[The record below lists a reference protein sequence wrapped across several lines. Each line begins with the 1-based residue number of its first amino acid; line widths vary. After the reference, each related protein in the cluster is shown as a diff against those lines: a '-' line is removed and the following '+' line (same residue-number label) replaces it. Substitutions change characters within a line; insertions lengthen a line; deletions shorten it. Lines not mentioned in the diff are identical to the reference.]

1 MSVQIKADKSTGRL
15 LSLDALRGFDMFWII
30 GGGSVIR
37 EIIRLWPENEYSKVL
52 LTQFTHAKWE
62 GFLAWDLIMP
72 LFLFMAGA
80 AMPFSFSKRLAI
92 ENGRKKIYL
101 HIAKRVFILFAL
113 GLIAQGHL
121 LDYNLSTFL
130 FHCNTLMT
138 IGAGYLVAS
147 IIILNMNLTWQILTT
162 AALLLLYWGLMT
174 LVPVPG
180 HGAGVLTRD
189 GNLAVYIDKL
199 ILGRFEDVN
208 HTLFLS
214 TITFGC
220 TVMLGALGGQ
230 LLRSEKNLKTKVL
243 YLLAAGVGCLIAG
256 LVWSVW
262 FPIIKN
268 LWTSSFV
275 LFTAGLSY
283 LLLALFYLII
293 DVYGFKKWAFGLVV
307 IGMNAIAAYMAT
319 MMFDFRKIGN
329 IFVGGLEERLGTWN
343 DLVQYAAAFAVVWLI
358 LFWMYRKKS
367 FIKI

>member
-1 MSVQIKADKSTGRL
+1 MSLQILVDKSTGRL

-30 GGGSVIR
+30 GGGSVLKELIGQ
-37 EIIRLWPENEYSKVL
+37 WPKNEYLKVL

-80 AMPFSFSKRLAI
+80 AMPFSFSKRLKI

-101 HIAKRVFILFAL
+101 HLFKRVLILFVL

-121 LDYNLSTFL
+121 LDYNLSTFR

-147 IIILNMNLTWQILTT
+147 IIILNMNLTWQIITT
-162 AALLLLYWGLMT
+162 VALLLLYWGLMT

-180 HGAGVLTRD
+180 HGEGVLTRD
-189 GNLAVYIDKL
+189 ANLAVYIDKL

-230 LLRSEKNLKTKVL
+230 LLRTEKKQKTKVL
-243 YLLAAGVGCLIAG
+243 CLLAAGIGCLTLG
-256 LVWSVW
+256 LVWSSW

-275 LFTAGLSY
+275 LLTAGISY

-307 IGMNAIAAYMAT
+307 IGMNAIAVYMAT
-319 MMFDFRKIGN
+319 MLFDFRKIGN
-329 IFVGGLEERLGTWN
+329 IFIGGLEERLGAWN
-343 DLVQYAAAFAVVWLI
+343 GFVQQAAAFVVIWLI

>member
-1 MSVQIKADKSTGRL
+1 MSLQIQEGKSTGRL

-30 GGGSVIR
+30 GGGSVLK
-37 EIIRLWPENEYSKVL
+37 ELIRLWPENDYSKVL

-80 AMPFSFSKRLAI
+80 AMPFSFSKRLKI
-92 ENGRKKIYL
+92 ENGRKKLYS
-101 HIAKRVFILFAL
+101 HILKRVLILFVL
-113 GLIAQGHL
+113 GLMAQGHL
-121 LDYNLSTFL
+121 LDYNLSTFR

-147 IIILNMNLTWQILTT
+147 IIILNMNLTWQIITT
-162 AALLLLYWGLMT
+162 AALLLFYWGLMT
-174 LVPVPG
+174 LVPVPT
-180 HGAGVLTRD
+180 HGAGVLTKD
-189 GNLAVYIDKL
+189 ANLAVYIDKF

-220 TVMLGALGGQ
+220 TVMLGVLGGQ
-230 LLRSEKNLKTKVL
+230 LLRSEKKQKTKVFCL
-243 YLLAAGVGCLIAG
+243 FTAGIGCLIVG
-256 LVWSVW
+256 LVWSIW

-275 LFTAGLSY
+275 LLTAGISY

-293 DVYGFKKWAFGLVV
+293 DVYGFKKWAFGFVV

-319 MMFDFRKIGN
+319 MLFDFRKIGN
-329 IFVGGLEERLGTWN
+329 IFVGGLEERLGTLN
-343 DLVQYAAAFAVVWLI
+343 GFVQQAAAFAVVWLI

>member
-1 MSVQIKADKSTGRL
+1 MGLQTQAEKSTGRL

-30 GGGSVIR
+30 GGGSALR
-37 EIIRLWPENEYSKVL
+37 ELLSQAPESGFLKGVL
-52 LTQFTHAKWE
+52 AEFTHVKWE
-62 GFLAWDLIMP
+62 GFQAWDLIMP
-72 LFLFMAGA
+72 LFLFMAGTT
-80 AMPFSFSKRLAI
+80 MPFSFGKRLTI
-92 ENGRKKIYL
+92 ENGRKKLYL
-101 HIAKRVFILFAL
+101 HIVKRVVILFIL

-121 LDYNLSTFL
+121 LDYDLSTFR

-147 IIILNMNLTWQILTT
+147 LIILNMNLTWQMVTT
-162 AALLLLYWGLMT
+162 AVLLLLFWALMA

-214 TITFGC
+214 SITFGC
-220 TVMLGALGGQ
+220 TVMMGALGGH
-230 LLRSEKNLKTKVL
+230 LLRSEKSHKAKVL
-243 YLLAAGVGCLIAG
+243 CLLAAGIGSLTLG
-256 LVWSVW
+256 LVWSNW

-275 LFTAGLSY
+275 LLTAGISY

-293 DVYGFKKWAFGLVV
+293 DGCGFKKWAFGFVV
-307 IGMNAIAAYMAT
+307 IGTNAVVVYMAT
-319 MMFDFRKIGN
+319 ILFDFRRISN
-329 IFVGGLEERLGTWN
+329 IFVGSLGERLGAWN
-343 DLVQYAAAFAVVWLI
+343 NCVQQAAAFAVIWLI

>member
-1 MSVQIKADKSTGRL
+1 MSLQTQAGKSTGRL

-30 GGGSVIR
+30 GGGSALKELLSR
-37 EIIRLWPENEYSKVL
+37 GPDCAFLKGVL
-52 LTQFTHAKWE
+52 VQFTHVKWE
-62 GFLAWDLIMP
+62 GFRAWDLIMP
-72 LFLFMAGA
+72 LFLFVAGTT
-80 AMPFSFSKRLAI
+80 MPFSFAKRLTI
-92 ENGRKKIYL
+92 ENGRKKLYV
-101 HIAKRVFILFAL
+101 HIVKRVAILFIL

-121 LDYNLSTFL
+121 LDYDLSTFR

-147 IIILNMNLTWQILTT
+147 IIILNMNLNRQIITT
-162 AALLLLYWGLMT
+162 AMLLLLFWALMT

-214 TITFGC
+214 SITFGC
-220 TVMLGALGGQ
+220 TVMLGALGGH
-230 LLRSEKNLKTKVL
+230 LLRSEKSHKAKVL
-243 YLLAAGVGCLIAG
+243 CLLAAGSGCLVLG
-256 LVWSVW
+256 LVWSNW

-275 LFTAGLSY
+275 LLTTGISY

-293 DVYGFKKWAFGLVV
+293 DVYGLKKWAFGFVV
-307 IGMNAIAAYMAT
+307 IGTNAIMVYMAT
-319 MMFDFRKIGN
+319 ILFDFRKVGN
-329 IFVGGLEERLGTWN
+329 IFVGSLEERLGEWN
-343 DLVQYAAAFAVVWLI
+343 GFVQHAAAFAVVWLI
-358 LFWMYRKKS
+358 LFWMYHKKS